1 MMSTGMNYFSRFKVN
16 KYKGFIIMLL
26 VLVFFAG
33 CATQHKYKKIKA
45 VPCPCEKVNKR

>member
-1 MMSTGMNYFSRFKVN
+1 MMSTGLNYFSRFKVN

-33 CATQHKYKKIKA
+33 CATQHNIK
-45 VPCPCEKVNKR
+45 R